1 VAAAKDAGELADC
14 LGQVGCAFLF
24 APNFHPAFA
33 GVAGARK
40 TLAAQGKRTGFHLL
54 GPLVNPT
61 RPEVRMIGVFRE
73 EDMEKLA
80 GALHQLGCSAYAV
93 IFGEDEKGAPL
104 GELSPLGRNRL
115 VGRLHGKA
123 FDLTETRSKEARGDS
138 RDLEAGDAQQSAA
151 KITEVLEGAG
161 LPAVHD
167 AVVWNAGVILW
178 LAGAAKD
185 LAEGRKKA
193 DETLAQGAARAL
205 LERWKTWSR
214 GKLV

>member
-1 VAAAKDAGELADC
+1 
-14 LGQVGCAFLF
+14 
-24 APNFHPAFA
+24 
-33 GVAGARK
+33 
-40 TLAAQGKRTGFHLL
+40 
-54 GPLVNPT
+54 
-61 RPEVRMIGVFRE
+61 MIGVFRE

-80 GALHQLGCSAYAV
+80 GALDQLGCAAYAV

-115 VGRLHGKA
+115 LGRWRGKV
-123 FDLTETRSKEARGDS
+123 FDLTETRSKDTRGDS

-178 LAGAAKD
+178 LAGRAQD
-185 LAEGRKKA
+185 LAGGRQLA
-193 DETLAQGAARAL
+193 EETIAKGAARAL
-205 LERWKTWSR
+205 LERWRTWSR
-214 GKLV
+214 GKLE